1 MPSARIHEVIAKKI
15 NKDYGMDE
23 MLLRIGS
30 VAPDCW
36 RNVNESGFK
45 DKFLT
50 HFWDFRVK
58 EGQANDYTEFYLK
71 YYDKLNNPFY
81 FGYLLHLMTDQ
92 YWKTV
97 IDPKY
102 TFIENDMKMCKLRD
116 GSIVENKDYFSY
128 YESLKLQKQ
137 LCKKYD
143 LGLFPI
149 EIEDI
154 PNFECSID
162 EVNLSGLFGPNGTLS
177 YINTEIV
184 PTEPL
189 EYSTLYGIDDIEKN
203 LNKTTRFIKSELYR
217 LKGFKKIEDNRK
229 KIAIDIDDT
238 LLDTKELK
246 DYYWELFIK
255 NNPEVD
261 TNLEYKWGDP
271 ILAKFWA
278 EYRELMAFGKLKAGA
293 LDAINEL
300 IAEGYRID
308 FLSARPLDKYASLKK
323 KLVEYFEA
331 IGINYDY
338 INLGFY
344 SKKEFLKEHG
354 YDILIDNDMRH
365 VNGALEVGV
374 TPILYGE
381 DNNFDG
387 LQTNNWNDI
396 PSMVEKILNKGKVK
410 FK

>member
-143 LGLFPI
+143 LGLFPT

-184 PTEPL
+184 PTESL

>member
-162 EVNLSGLFGPNGTLS
+162 EVNLSGLFGPNGTLN

>member
-162 EVNLSGLFGPNGTLS
+162 EVNLSGLFGPNGTLN

-261 TNLEYKWGDP
+261 PNLEYKWGDP

>member
-1 MPSARIHEVIAKKI
+1 
-15 NKDYGMDE
+15 MD
-23 MLLRIGS
+23 
-30 VAPDCW
+30 P
-36 RNVNESGFK
+36 
-45 DKFLT
+45 
-50 HFWDFRVK
+50 
-58 EGQANDYTEFYLK
+58 
-71 YYDKLNNPFY
+71 
-81 FGYLLHLMTDQ
+81 
-92 YWKTV
+92 
-97 IDPKY
+97 
-102 TFIENDMKMCKLRD
+102 
-116 GSIVENKDYFSY
+116 
-128 YESLKLQKQ
+128 
-137 LCKKYD
+137 
-143 LGLFPI
+143 
-149 EIEDI
+149 
-154 PNFECSID
+154 
-162 EVNLSGLFGPNGTLS
+162 
-177 YINTEIV
+177 
-184 PTEPL
+184 
-189 EYSTLYGIDDIEKN
+189 
-203 LNKTTRFIKSELYR
+203 
-217 LKGFKKIEDNRK
+217 
-229 KIAIDIDDT
+229 
-238 LLDTKELK
+238 
-246 DYYWELFIK
+246 
-255 NNPEVD
+255 
-261 TNLEYKWGDP
+261 NLEYKWGDP

-344 SKKEFLKEHG
+344 SKKEFSKEHG

-387 LQTNNWNDI
+387 LQTNDWNDI